1 MKYYKLHTECL
12 HMNCNWLKLFLNI
25 RILPLACFHTWPPLV
40 ANIDVDETI
49 HSTVQDDDRV
59 LLLCSCIYLLH
70 ITFPFPIE
78 IATCTLYSCS
88 TLALDS
94 VVVPGADQLHYTMH
108 STRSHNGSSV
118 FYVCVD
124 GTHVDR

>member
-1 MKYYKLHTECL
+1 MDYFKL
-12 HMNCNWLKLFLNI
+12 HMNCNGLKLFINQYIFFFLHAFKHGRLSQVTN
-25 RILPLACFHTWPPLV
+25 FG
-40 ANIDVDETI
+40 VDETI